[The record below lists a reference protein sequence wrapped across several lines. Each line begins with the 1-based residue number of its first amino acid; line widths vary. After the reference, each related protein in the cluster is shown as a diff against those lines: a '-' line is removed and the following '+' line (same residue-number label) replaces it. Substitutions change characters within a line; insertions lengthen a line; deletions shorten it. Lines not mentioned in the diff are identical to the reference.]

1 MKTVLLY
8 CATEGSTVEFAFIAG
23 SWINERLSYTITAP
37 DGSVIL
43 DEAAPSYSTGDIMAS
58 VITEQGVSDCDDNMM
73 SVNPDAVDL
82 VGDGVD
88 QNCDDVDGTDGDM
101 DGYAGTASGGED
113 CDDADA
119 GVNPGALTM
128 YADADGDGFGGSTM
142 VSECDEDATMDSS
155 DCDDMDANTFPGA
168 AYAQSATECLT
179 DADGDGWSTTGSTC
193 YNIDMADSYGD
204 GWNGNGNYCL

>member
-1 MKTVLLY
+1 
-8 CATEGSTVEFAFIAG
+8 
-23 SWINERLSYTITAP
+23 
-37 DGSVIL
+37 
-43 DEAAPSYSTGDIMAS
+43 
-58 VITEQGVSDCDDNMM
+58 
-73 SVNPDAVDL
+73 
-82 VGDGVD
+82 
-88 QNCDDVDGTDGDM
+88 
-101 DGYAGTASGGED
+101 
-113 CDDADA
+113 
-119 GVNPGALTM
+119 M

-204 GWNGNGNYCL
+204 GWNGNEITVYEDGNLVDSFTVDSGYEDSASLLCY